1 MPIQSSPLIEV
12 KHTRNKGRGVFAR
25 EFIPQGTVIERA
37 PVLVIP
43 SEQVLESETHNVI
56 QDYVFHWGRGTVALA
71 LGFGSM
77 YNHSYQP
84 NARYDDVGRLT
95 KIFTA
100 LQDIEAGQEI
110 TVNYNGDENDDTPVW
125 FDIADDTEPAPRRAR
140 TNKQT
145 ATQNPAE
152 RKSAV

>member
-25 EFIPQGTVIERA
+25 EDIPRGTVVERA

-43 SEQVLESETHNVI
+43 AEQVLESDTHCVI
-56 QDYVFHWGRGTVALA
+56 QDYVFHWGRGTVALT

-95 KIFTA
+95 KVFTA
-100 LQDIEAGQEI
+100 VQDIEAGQEI
-110 TVNYNGDENDDTPVW
+110 TVNYNGDENDDTPM
-125 FDIADDTEPAPRRAR
+125 
-140 TNKQT
+140 
-145 ATQNPAE
+145 
-152 RKSAV
+152 